1 MTLIVENDGTSAATL
16 RSSLGPESA
25 VLNTLDAVERHL
37 RDNPHEHVVVVGPG
51 ISTDSALSLAE
62 RLRVTRPHVGVVLV
76 RSRVDAKLLSDAL
89 RAGIREVV
97 NARELAAINAAA
109 RHASELAGRMLS
121 SSGDEAEG
129 EEHGRATVITVF
141 SAKGGCGKTTLST
154 NLGAALADGGRREV
168 CIVDLDLAFGDVAIA
183 MQLFPTHTISDAVSL
198 EDTLDASGVA
208 SLLTQHSPGLRVLSA
223 PVEPGLAENI
233 PVSLVT
239 GLLSI
244 MRDMFD
250 YVIVDTPPAFTDQVL
265 AAFDASDLAVLLATL
280 DIPALKNLK
289 LSLETLE
296 LLNYPKDKLRL
307 ILNRADSKVGLD
319 AGEVEKTLRAPISA
333 LIPSSRA
340 VPAATN
346 RGVPIVTD
354 QPHHAVSLAILGFV
368 EQHITPLS
376 SASAIPPQLRADRRG
391 GGLLRRRARQS

>member
-1 MTLIVENDGTSAATL
+1 MTLIVENDPTSAQTL
-16 RSSLGPESA
+16 RSALGPEST

-37 RDNPHEHVVVVGPG
+37 RENDHEHVVVVGAG
-51 ISTDSALSLAE
+51 IGTESALTLAE
-62 RLRVTRPHVGVVLV
+62 RLRVSRPHVGVVLV
-76 RSRVDAKLLSDAL
+76 RARVDAKVLSDAL
-89 RAGIREVV
+89 RAGVREVV
-97 NARELAAINAAA
+97 NARELATINAAA
-109 RHASELAGRMLS
+109 RHAQELASRMLAV
-121 SSGDEAEG
+121 GGEEAE
-129 EEHGRATVITVF
+129 EEHGRATIITVF
-141 SAKGGCGKTTLST
+141 SAKGGCGKTTIST
-154 NLGAALADGGRREV
+154 NLAAALADGGRREV

-183 MQLFPTHTISDAVSL
+183 MQLFPTHTISDAVAL
-198 EDTLDASGVA
+198 EDTLDPSAIA

-233 PVSLVT
+233 PVSLVSK
-239 GLLSI
+239 LLNV

-250 YVIVDTPPAFTDQVL
+250 FVIVDTPPAFTDQVL
-265 AAFDASDLAVLLATL
+265 AAFDASDLAILLATL

-296 LLNYPKDKLRL
+296 LLNYPKDKIRL

-354 QPHHAVSLAILGFV
+354 QPHHPVSVAIAGFAD
-368 EQHITPLS
+368 QHVTPLAS
-376 SASAIPPQLRADRRG
+376 TSAIPPQLREDRR
-391 GGLLRRRARQS
+391 GLLRRRARQS

>member
-16 RSSLGPESA
+16 RSSLGPEST
-25 VLNTLDAVERHL
+25 VLGSLDAVERHL
-37 RDNPHEHVVVVGPG
+37 REHEHEHVVVVGPG
-51 ISTDSALSLAE
+51 ISTESALALAE
-62 RLRVTRPHVGVVLV
+62 RLRVSRPHVGVVLV

-109 RHASELAGRMLS
+109 RHAQELAGRMLS
-121 SSGDEAEG
+121 VSGDDDEG
-129 EEHGRATVITVF
+129 EEHGRATIITVF

-198 EDTLDASGVA
+198 EDTLDPSGVA

-239 GLLSI
+239 RLLSI

-296 LLNYPKDKLRL
+296 LLNYPKDKIRL

-346 RGVPIVTD
+346 RGVAIVTD
-354 QPHHAVSLAILGFV
+354 QPHHPVTLAIVGFV

-376 SASAIPPQLRADRRG
+376 NASAIPPQLRADRRG
-391 GGLLRRRARQS
+391 GLLRRRARQT

>member
-1 MTLIVENDGTSAATL
+1 MTLIVESDLTSAQTL
-16 RSSLGPESA
+16 RSSLGPEST
-25 VLNTLDAVERHL
+25 VLETLDAVERHL
-37 RDNPHEHVVVVGPG
+37 REHEHEHVVVVGPT
-51 ISTDSALSLAE
+51 IPTEPALTLAE
-62 RLRVTRPHVGVVLV
+62 RLRVSRPHVGVVLV
-76 RSRVDAKLLSDAL
+76 RARVDAKLLSDAL

-109 RHASELAGRMLS
+109 RHSQELAVRMLAVG
-121 SSGDEAEG
+121 GDDG
-129 EEHGRATVITVF
+129 DVEEHGRATVITVF
-141 SAKGGCGKTTLST
+141 SAKGGCGKTTVST
-154 NLGAALADGGRREV
+154 NLAAALADGGRREV

-183 MQLFPTHTISDAVSL
+183 MQLFPTHTISDAVAL
-198 EDTLDASGVA
+198 EDTLDQSGVA

-233 PVSLVT
+233 PVSLVAK
-239 GLLSI
+239 LLSI
-244 MRDMFD
+244 MREMFD

-265 AAFDASDLAVLLATL
+265 AAFDASDLAILLATL

-296 LLNYPKDKLRL
+296 LLNYPKEKIRL

-319 AGEVEKTLRAPISA
+319 ASEVEKTLRAPISA

-354 QPHHAVSLAILGFV
+354 QPNHAVSLALIGFA
-368 EQHITPLS
+368 EQHVAPISNAT
-376 SASAIPPQLRADRRG
+376 AIPPQLREDRR
-391 GGLLRRRARQS
+391 GLLRRRARQA

>member
-1 MTLIVENDGTSAATL
+1 MTLIVENDPTSAQTL
-16 RSSLGPESA
+16 RSSLGPESV
-25 VLNTLDAVERHL
+25 VLETLDAVERHL
-37 RDNPHEHVVVVGPG
+37 RENVHEHVVVVGPG
-51 ISTDSALSLAE
+51 VGTESALTLAE
-62 RLRVTRPHVGVVLV
+62 RLRVARPHVGVVLV
-76 RSRVDAKLLSDAL
+76 RARVDAKLLSDAL
-89 RAGIREVV
+89 RAGVREVV

-109 RHASELAGRMLS
+109 RHAQDLAARMLAV
-121 SSGDEAEG
+121 GG
-129 EEHGRATVITVF
+129 EETSEGHGRATVITVF
-141 SAKGGCGKTTLST
+141 SAKGGCGKTTIST
-154 NLGAALADGGRREV
+154 NLAAALADGGRREV

-183 MQLFPTHTISDAVSL
+183 MQLFPTHTISDAVAL
-198 EDTLDASGVA
+198 EDTLDPSGVA

-233 PVSLVT
+233 PVSLVAK
-239 GLLSI
+239 LLSI
-244 MRDMFD
+244 MREMFD
-250 YVIVDTPPAFTDQVL
+250 FVIVDTPPAFTDQVL
-265 AAFDASDLAVLLATL
+265 AAFDASDLAILLATL

-296 LLNYPKDKLRL
+296 LLNYPKDKIRL

-354 QPHHAVSLAILGFV
+354 QPHHSVSLAITNFA
-368 EQHITPLS
+368 EQHVTPLS
-376 SASAIPPQLRADRRG
+376 NASAIPPQLREDRR
-391 GGLLRRRARQS
+391 GLLRRRARQA

>member
-1 MTLIVENDGTSAATL
+1 MTLIVESDLTSAQTL
-16 RSSLGPESA
+16 RSSLGPEST
-25 VLNTLDAVERHL
+25 VLETLDAVERHL
-37 RDNPHEHVVVVGPG
+37 REHEHEHVIVVGPT
-51 ISTDSALSLAE
+51 ISTEPALTLAE
-62 RLRVTRPHVGVVLV
+62 RLRVSRPHVGVVLV
-76 RSRVDAKLLSDAL
+76 RARVDAKLLSDAL

-109 RHASELAGRMLS
+109 RHSQDLAARMLAVG
-121 SSGDEAEG
+121 GDDGED
-129 EEHGRATVITVF
+129 EEHGRAPIITVF
-141 SAKGGCGKTTLST
+141 SAKGGCGKTTVST
-154 NLGAALADGGRREV
+154 NLAAALVDGGRREV

-183 MQLFPTHTISDAVSL
+183 MQLFPTHTISDAVAL
-198 EDTLDASGVA
+198 EDTLDQSGVA

-233 PVSLVT
+233 PVSLVAK
-239 GLLSI
+239 LLSI
-244 MRDMFD
+244 MREMFD

-265 AAFDASDLAVLLATL
+265 AAFDASDLALLLATL

-296 LLNYPKDKLRL
+296 LLNYPKEKIRL

-319 AGEVEKTLRAPISA
+319 ASEVEKTLRAPISA

-354 QPHHAVSLAILGFV
+354 QPSHPVSLALIAFA
-368 EQHITPLS
+368 EQHVAPLS
-376 SASAIPPQLRADRRG
+376 NATAIPPQLREDRR
-391 GGLLRRRARQS
+391 GLLRRRARQA

>member
-1 MTLIVENDGTSAATL
+1 MTLIVENDHTSAQTL
-16 RSSLGPESA
+16 RSALGPESP
-25 VLNTLDAVERHL
+25 VLESLDGVERHL
-37 RDNPHEHVVVVGPG
+37 RENEHEHVIVVGPT
-51 ISTDSALSLAE
+51 ISTEAAMNLAE
-62 RLRVTRPHVGVVLV
+62 RLRVSRPHVGLVLV
-76 RSRVDAKLLSDAL
+76 RARVDAKLLSDAL
-89 RAGIREVV
+89 RAGVREVV
-97 NARELAAINAAA
+97 NSRELASINAAA
-109 RHASELAGRMLS
+109 RHAQELAARMLAV
-121 SSGDEAEG
+121 GGEDG
-129 EEHGRATVITVF
+129 EEEGHGRATIITVF
-141 SAKGGCGKTTLST
+141 SAKGGCGKTTVST
-154 NLGAALADGGRREV
+154 NLAAALVDGGRREV

-183 MQLFPTHTISDAVSL
+183 MQLFPTHTISDAVAL
-198 EDTLDASGVA
+198 EDTLDQSGVA

-233 PVSLVT
+233 PVSLVSK
-239 GLLSI
+239 LLTI

-250 YVIVDTPPAFTDQVL
+250 YIIVDTPPAFTDQVL
-265 AAFDASDLAVLLATL
+265 AAFDASDLAILLATL

-296 LLNYPKDKLRL
+296 LLNYPREKIRL

-354 QPHHAVSLAILGFV
+354 QPHHPVSLALVGFA
-368 EQHITPLS
+368 EQHVIPVSTT
-376 SASAIPPQLRADRRG
+376 SAIPPQLREDRR
-391 GGLLRRRARQS
+391 GLLRRRARHA

>member
-1 MTLIVENDGTSAATL
+1 
-16 RSSLGPESA
+16 
-25 VLNTLDAVERHL
+25 
-37 RDNPHEHVVVVGPG
+37 
-51 ISTDSALSLAE
+51 
-62 RLRVTRPHVGVVLV
+62 
-76 RSRVDAKLLSDAL
+76 
-89 RAGIREVV
+89 
-97 NARELAAINAAA
+97 
-109 RHASELAGRMLS
+109 
-121 SSGDEAEG
+121 
-129 EEHGRATVITVF
+129 
-141 SAKGGCGKTTLST
+141 
-154 NLGAALADGGRREV
+154 
-168 CIVDLDLAFGDVAIA
+168 
-183 MQLFPTHTISDAVSL
+183 VSL
-198 EDTLDASGVA
+198 EDTLDPSGVA

-239 GLLSI
+239 KLMSI

-265 AAFDASDLAVLLATL
+265 AAFDASDLALLLATL

-296 LLNYPKDKLRL
+296 LLNYPKDRIRL

-354 QPHHAVSLAILGFV
+354 QPHHPVSLAIIGFV
-368 EQHITPLS
+368 EQHINPLGN
-376 SASAIPPQLRADRRG
+376 ASAIPPQLRADRRG
-391 GGLLRRRARQS
+391 GLLRRRARQA

>member
-1 MTLIVENDGTSAATL
+1 MTVIVENEGTSAQTL
-16 RSSLGPESA
+16 RSSLGPES
-25 VLNTLDAVERHL
+25 TLLDTVDAVERHL
-37 RDNPHEHVVVVGPG
+37 RENEHEHVVVVGPG
-51 ISTDSALSLAE
+51 VGTESALTLAE
-62 RLRVTRPHVGVVLV
+62 RLRVSRPHVGVVLV
-76 RSRVDAKLLSDAL
+76 RTRVDAKLLSDAL
-89 RAGIREVV
+89 RAGVREVV
-97 NARELAAINAAA
+97 NARELASINAAA
-109 RHASELAGRMLS
+109 RHAQDLAARMLAVG
-121 SSGDEAEG
+121 GDDAP

-141 SAKGGCGKTTLST
+141 SAKGGCGKTTIST
-154 NLGAALADGGRREV
+154 NLAAALVDGGRREV

-183 MQLFPTHTISDAVSL
+183 MQLFPTHTISDAVAL
-198 EDTLDASGVA
+198 EDTLDPSAVA

-233 PVSLVT
+233 PVSLVSK
-239 GLLSI
+239 LLVV

-265 AAFDASDLAVLLATL
+265 AAFDASDLAILLATL

-296 LLNYPKDKLRL
+296 LLNYPKDKIRL

-333 LIPSSRA
+333 LVPSSRA

-354 QPHHAVSLAILGFV
+354 QPHHAVSLAITSFA
-368 EQHITPLS
+368 EQHVTPLS
-376 SASAIPPQLRADRRG
+376 GAAAIPPVLREDRR
-391 GGLLRRRARQS
+391 GLLRRRARQA

>member
-1 MTLIVENDGTSAATL
+1 MTLIVENDTTSAQTL
-16 RSSLGPESA
+16 RSALGPESA
-25 VLNTLDAVERHL
+25 VLNSLDAVDRHL
-37 RDNPHEHVVVVGPG
+37 KDNEQEHVVVVGPG
-51 ISTDSALSLAE
+51 IATESALSLAE
-62 RLRVTRPHVGVVLV
+62 RLRVSRPHVGVVLV
-76 RSRVDAKLLSDAL
+76 RARIDAKLLGDAL
-89 RAGIREVV
+89 RSGVREVV

-109 RHASELAGRMLS
+109 RHAQELAARMLS
-121 SSGDEAEG
+121 VSGDDSEG

-198 EDTLDASGVA
+198 EDTLDQSGVA

-239 GLLSI
+239 RLLSI
-244 MRDMFD
+244 MGEMFD

-296 LLNYPKDKLRL
+296 LLNYPRDKIRL

-354 QPHHAVSLAILGFV
+354 QPHHPVSLAIVGFV
-368 EQHITPLS
+368 EHHITPLS
-376 SASAIPPQLRADRRG
+376 STSAIPPQLRADRRG
-391 GGLLRRRARQS
+391 GLLRRRARQA

>member
-1 MTLIVENDGTSAATL
+1 MTLIVENDSASTQTL
-16 RSSLGPESA
+16 RSSLGPEST
-25 VLNTLDAVERHL
+25 VLATLDGVERHL
-37 RDNPHEHVVVVGPG
+37 REHEHEHVVVVGPG
-51 ISTDSALSLAE
+51 ISTESALTLAE
-62 RLRVTRPHVGVVLV
+62 RLRVSRPHVGVVLV
-76 RSRVDAKLLSDAL
+76 RTRVDAKLLSDAL

-109 RHASELAGRMLS
+109 RHAQELAGRMLAVGGEDIES
-121 SSGDEAEG
+121 
-129 EEHGRATVITVF
+129 EEHGRATIITVF
-141 SAKGGCGKTTLST
+141 SAKGGCGKTTIST
-154 NLGAALADGGRREV
+154 NLAAALAEGGRREV

-183 MQLFPTHTISDAVSL
+183 MQLFPTHTIGDAVSL
-198 EDTLDASGVA
+198 EDTLDMSGVA

-233 PVSLVT
+233 PVTLVSR
-239 GLLSI
+239 LLSI
-244 MRDMFD
+244 MREMFD

-265 AAFDASDLAVLLATL
+265 AAFDASDLALLLATL

-296 LLNYPKDKLRL
+296 LLNYPKDKIRL

-354 QPHHAVSLAILGFV
+354 QPHHPVSLAIMQFA
-368 EQHITPLS
+368 EQHVTPLS
-376 SASAIPPQLRADRRG
+376 NASAIPPQLRADRRG
-391 GGLLRRRARQS
+391 LIRRRARQA

>member
-1 MTLIVENDGTSAATL
+1 MTLIVDHDQTSAATL
-16 RSSLGPESA
+16 RSSLGPDSP
-25 VLNTLDAVERHL
+25 VLTSLDGVDRHL
-37 RDNPHEHVVVVGPG
+37 RENEHEHVVVVGPG
-51 ISTDSALSLAE
+51 IPTESALALAE
-62 RLRVTRPHVGVVLV
+62 RLRVSRPHVGVILV

-89 RAGIREVV
+89 RAGVREVV
-97 NARELAAINAAA
+97 NSRELATINAAA
-109 RHASELAGRMLS
+109 RHAAELADRMLAV
-121 SSGDEAEG
+121 SGEDAEVEG
-129 EEHGRATVITVF
+129 HSRAVIITVF
-141 SAKGGCGKTTLST
+141 SAKGGCGKTTVAT

-183 MQLFPTHTISDAVSL
+183 MQLFPTHTISDAIQL
-198 EDTLDASGVA
+198 EDTLDPPAVA

-233 PVSLVT
+233 PVTLVSR
-239 GLLSI
+239 LLTV
-244 MRDMFD
+244 MKEMFD
-250 YVIVDTPPAFTDQVL
+250 YVIIDTPPAFTDQVL
-265 AAFDASDLAVLLATL
+265 TAFDMSDMAILLATL

-296 LLNYPKDKLRL
+296 LLNYPREKVRL

-319 AGEVEKTLRAPISA
+319 ASEVEKTLRAPIAA

-354 QPHHAVSLAILGFV
+354 QPHHPVSVALAGFA
-368 EQHITPLS
+368 EQHIAPLNS
-376 SASAIPPQLRADRRG
+376 VAIPAQLRADRRG
-391 GGLLRRRARQS
+391 LLRRRVRQA

>member
-1 MTLIVENDGTSAATL
+1 MAVIVENDDTSAQTL
-16 RSSLGPESA
+16 RSALGPESV
-25 VLNTLDAVERHL
+25 VLGTVDGVESLL
-37 RDNPHEHVVVVGPG
+37 RDNDHEHVVVVGPG
-51 ISTDSALSLAE
+51 IAIDPALALAE
-62 RLRVTRPHVGVVLV
+62 RLRVSRPHVGVILV
-76 RSRVDAKLLSDAL
+76 RARIDAKLLSDAI
-89 RAGIREVV
+89 RSGVREVV
-97 NARELAAINAAA
+97 NARELAGINAAA
-109 RHASELAGRMLS
+109 RHAQELAMRMLS
-121 SSGDEAEG
+121 VSGDDYEAD
-129 EEHGRATVITVF
+129 EHGRATIITVF

-154 NLGAALADGGRREV
+154 NLAAALADGGRREV
-168 CIVDLDLAFGDVAIA
+168 CVVDLDLAFGDVAIA

-198 EDTLDASGVA
+198 EDTLDQSGVA

-233 PVSLVT
+233 PVSLVSR
-239 GLLSI
+239 LLTI
-244 MRDMFD
+244 MREMFD

-296 LLNYPKDKLRL
+296 LLNYPKDKIRL

-354 QPHHAVSLAILGFV
+354 QPHHPVSLAIIGFV
-368 EQHITPLS
+368 EQHISPL

-391 GGLLRRRARQS
+391 LLRRRARQA

>member
-1 MTLIVENDGTSAATL
+1 MTIIVENDNTSAQTL
-16 RSSLGPESA
+16 RSSLGPESS

-37 RDNPHEHVVVVGPG
+37 RENEQEHVVVVGPG
-51 ISTDSALSLAE
+51 IATESALSLAE

-76 RSRVDAKLLSDAL
+76 RTRVDAKLLSDAL
-89 RAGIREVV
+89 RSGVREVV

-109 RHASELAGRMLS
+109 RHAQELASRMLS
-121 SSGDEAEG
+121 VSGDESEG
-129 EEHGRATVITVF
+129 EDRGRATIITVF

-154 NLGAALADGGRREV
+154 NLGAALAEGGRREV

-198 EDTLDASGVA
+198 EDTLDPSAVA

-239 GLLSI
+239 RLLSI
-244 MRDMFD
+244 MREMFD
-250 YVIVDTPPAFTDQVL
+250 FVIVDTPPAFTDQVL

-296 LLNYPKDKLRL
+296 LLNYPKERLRL

-319 AGEVEKTLRAPISA
+319 ASEVEKTLRAPISA

-354 QPHHAVSLAILGFV
+354 QPHHAVSLAITGFV

-376 SASAIPPQLRADRRG
+376 SASAIPPQLRTDRR
-391 GGLLRRRARQS
+391 GGLLRRKAKQA